1 MGEGFTKQVTFGL
14 EFDSWRRVH
23 QKLQREDIGGMENSM
38 CKAQSLLS
46 NPVWLLHTICAACGK
61 WGWKCKLTAGIKVS
75 IDTGKMT
82 GCYLTNSVKYLK
94 IFSSSLHH
102 QILRKI
108 FLVAVWV
115 MNFRDEEES
124 WQGKIE
130 RQNEKEAN
138 SEKWHVTEDENKGTD
153 KIWSQLDL
161 LVSCYGMWGREPYS
175 GVLEL
180 FSLGKYTYRKNHFFL

>member
-1 MGEGFTKQVTFGL
+1 M
-14 EFDSWRRVH
+14 
-23 QKLQREDIGGMENSM
+23 
-38 CKAQSLLS
+38 
-46 NPVWLLHTICAACGK
+46 
-61 WGWKCKLTAGIKVS
+61 TAGIKVS

-138 SEKWHVTEDENKGTD
+138 SEK
-153 KIWSQLDL
+153 
-161 LVSCYGMWGREPYS
+161 
-175 GVLEL
+175 
-180 FSLGKYTYRKNHFFL
+180 